1 MKIIGRKQTKT
12 KVRKGEKVS
21 LKKSMAIKTVAIL
34 SAFALIIPTTN
45 ATAAP
50 KFKLC
55 VALGGIPGILGAL
68 GTSGDPIAK
77 AGAKKR
83 GWDYYEVSNKLD
95 GPTAVKNADLLVQQK
110 CSALIQFNGRPEVN
124 PTIAKKLAKA
134 KIPVITY
141 DIAQPGW
148 YFLGIDNLG
157 AGKAGGAALGKLIKE
172 KWNCQPDLVLE
183 SHGYGAGIV
192 DSMRT
197 GGMVDGLKSVCPDID
212 KSKFKAFEGNGEIA
226 VSQPAARDILAAN
239 STAKKIAVVGLND
252 AGVVGP
258 LLAARQLGSDYDVMG
273 WGQDGSMISGD
284 KVDPDLKG
292 SVLYFLEGYSAYA
305 FEVLDA
311 IAKKQAPKMRDGA
324 VNPAVLVKP
333 CPVSAMQASS
343 IPVDK
348 VRIAKLA
355 KDPSK
360 TLFSIYCPK

>member
-1 MKIIGRKQTKT
+1 ML
-12 KVRKGEKVS
+12 
-21 LKKSMAIKTVAIL
+21 LKKSMAIKTVAIF
-34 SAFALIIPTTN
+34 SVFALIIPTTN
-45 ATAAP
+45 ASAAP

-95 GPTAVKNADLLVQQK
+95 APTAVKNADLIVQQK

-141 DIAQPGW
+141 DIGQTGW

-192 DSMRT
+192 DAMRT
-197 GGMVDGLKSVCPDID
+197 GGMVEGLKEVCPDID
-212 KSKFKAFEGNGEIA
+212 KSKFKPFEGNGEIA

-239 STAKKIAVVGLND
+239 PTAKKIAVVGLND
-252 AGVVGP
+252 AGVVGA
-258 LLAARQLGSDYDVMG
+258 LLAARQLGSGYESMG
-273 WGQDGSMISGD
+273 WGQDGNLIAGD

-311 IAKKQAPKMRDGA
+311 IAKGNAPKMRDGA

-333 CPVSAMQASS
+333 CPVSAEQAQD
-343 IPVDK
+343 IPIDK

-355 KDPSK
+355 KNPSK
-360 TLFSIYCPK
+360 TLYSIYCPK

>member
-1 MKIIGRKQTKT
+1 MKIIYRRKIKIG
-12 KVRKGEKVS
+12 KGEKVS
-21 LKKSMAIKTVAIL
+21 LNKSTAIKTIAIMSAL
-34 SAFALIIPTTN
+34 AFAVPTTT
-45 ATAAP
+45 ASAAP

-68 GTSGDPIAK
+68 GTTGDPIAK

-95 GPTAVKNADLLVQQK
+95 APTAVKNADLIVQQK

-148 YFLGIDNLG
+148 YFLGIDNLA
-157 AGKAGGAALGKLIKE
+157 AGKAGGAALGKLVKE

-192 DSMRT
+192 DAMRT
-197 GGMVDGLKSVCPDID
+197 GGMVEGLKSVCPDID
-212 KSKFKAFEGNGEIA
+212 KSKFKPFEGNGEIA

-239 STAKKIAVVGLND
+239 PTAKKIAVVGLND
-252 AGVVGP
+252 AGVVGA
-258 LLAARQLGSDYDVMG
+258 LLAARQLGSGYEAMG
-273 WGQDGSMISGD
+273 WGQDGNLIAGD

-311 IAKKQAPKMRDGA
+311 IAKKSAPKMRDGA

-333 CPVSAMQASS
+333 CPVSAAQAKG
-343 IPVDK
+343 IPIDK
-348 VRIAKLA
+348 VRIAQLA

-360 TLFSIYCPK
+360 TLYSIYCPK

>member
-1 MKIIGRKQTKT
+1 M
-12 KVRKGEKVS
+12 S
-21 LKKSMAIKTVAIL
+21 LKKNMTVKAVAIV
-34 SAFALIIPTTN
+34 STFALIIPATNATN

-95 GPTAVKNADLLVQQK
+95 GPTAVKNADLIVQQK

-124 PTIAKKLAKA
+124 PTVAKKLAKA

-157 AGKAGGAALGKLIKE
+157 AGVAGGAALGKLIKQ

-212 KSKFKAFEGNGEIA
+212 KAKFKAFEGNGEIV

-239 STAKKIAVVGLND
+239 PTAKKIAVVGLND
-252 AGVVGP
+252 AGVVGA
-258 LLAARQLGSDYDVMG
+258 LLAARQLGDDYEAMG
-273 WGQDGSMISGD
+273 WGQDGNLIAGD

-305 FEVLDA
+305 FEILDQ
-311 IAKKQAPKMRDGA
+311 IAAGNPPKMRDGA

-333 CPVSAMQASS
+333 CPVSAAQAKN
-343 IPVDK
+343 IPIDK
-348 VRIAKLA
+348 VRVKKLA
-355 KDPSK
+355 KNTSK